1 MKVLVSDSLSNEGLE
16 ILKEHFTV
24 DVSTGLSEDE
34 LVKKI
39 KDYDALVIRSGTQVT
54 PEDYRGCRQPES
66 YRESRSRS

>member
-39 KDYDALVIRSGTQVT
+39 KDYDALVIRSGTHVT
-54 PEDYRGCRQPES
+54 PKIIEAADNLKIIG
-66 YRESRSRS
+66 